1 LDIVV
6 ATGNGTVDSLL
17 NHQATENPHRVSFV
31 YTKRIMTSWSL
42 WQRLITMKLSC
53 ALGIHAYMKIREN
66 TFVDIAT
73 DIMILYYDILLFFWI
88 QEEQILEG
96 K

>member
-1 LDIVV
+1 
-6 ATGNGTVDSLL
+6 
-17 NHQATENPHRVSFV
+17 
-31 YTKRIMTSWSL
+31 
-42 WQRLITMKLSC
+42 MKV
-53 ALGIHAYMKIREN
+53 REN